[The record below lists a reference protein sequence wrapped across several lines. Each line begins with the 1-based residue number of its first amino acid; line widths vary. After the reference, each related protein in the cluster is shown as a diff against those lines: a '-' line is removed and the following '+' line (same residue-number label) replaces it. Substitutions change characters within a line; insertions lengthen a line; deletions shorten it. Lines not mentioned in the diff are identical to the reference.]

1 MKKDI
6 ERIRV
11 KAGMALRR
19 ASMAAFGVF
28 ASAAPSF
35 AQTNSDNAN
44 QALQNVK
51 DINRATDSIKNTL
64 AGALTGILDVAT
76 IVVLIVAVPTLIW
89 AYIRRTK
96 GDHQGDD
103 ALIGWAWGAIAVILL
118 LQAIRLLA
126 GITG

>member
-1 MKKDI
+1 MKKNI

-11 KAGMALRR
+11 KASAAFRR
-19 ASMAAFGVF
+19 ASLAAFGVF
-28 ASAAPSF
+28 ASVVSSF
-35 AQTNSDNAN
+35 AQNSTGNAN
-44 QALQNVK
+44 QALQNTK
-51 DINRATDSIKNTL
+51 DIKRATDSIKDTL
-64 AGALTGILDVAT
+64 AGALSGILDVAT

-126 GITG
+126 GITA